1 MSSEAI
7 QEYQVQTI
15 DVLMISVAVLFVG
28 MFLTRKIRFLD
39 QNHIPPAVTGGLI
52 VSIGIALL
60 DVLAGLKITFDLALR
75 DVLLL
80 AFFSTI
86 GLSAKFRLL
95 LTGGK
100 ALVILIIVSAVFL
113 ILQDVVGVLSALL
126 LGAHPAYGLLAG
138 SVSLAGG
145 HGTAIAWGEVA
156 QKAGLEGAQEIGIA
170 FATLGLIAGGLIGG
184 PIAGRLINKHKLRPS
199 QESDTPSA
207 PSTATDDGDPWS
219 ATVKLPDVLA
229 TILALAV
236 CIEVG
241 SLVNRLLFDK
251 GVLLPGFL
259 TSLFVGIVITNLA
272 DTFKFRL
279 NQASIDRLGEISL
292 NLFLSMSLMSMQLV
306 ILANAMGP
314 ILLVMI
320 MQMLVIT
327 LFVMFVV
334 FRLMG
339 RDYDASVI
347 TAGFAGLG
355 LGATPV
361 AIANMSAI
369 TSRYG
374 PSPKAFLIVPL
385 IGAFFI
391 DILNAATI
399 KVFIKVITR
408 MLS

>member
-15 DVLMISVAVLFVG
+15 DVLMISVLVLFLG

-39 QNHIPPAVTGGLI
+39 NNHIPPAVTGGLI
-52 VSIGIALL
+52 VSVGVALL
-60 DVLAGLKITFDLALR
+60 DTLAGVKITFDLALR

-86 GLSAKFRLL
+86 GLSAKLRLL

-113 ILQDVVGVLSALL
+113 VLQDVVGVSSALL
-126 LGAHPAYGLLAG
+126 LGAHPGYGLLAG

-145 HGTAIAWGEVA
+145 HGTAIAWGQVA
-156 QKAGLEGAQEIGIA
+156 QEAGLEGAQEISIA

-199 QESDTPSA
+199 IETDTPSTSSDA
-207 PSTATDDGDPWS
+207 ASDGDPWS
-219 ATVKLPDVLA
+219 AMVKLPDVLA
-229 TILALAV
+229 TIFFLAV
-236 CIEVG
+236 CVEVG

>member
-1 MSSEAI
+1 MSGGAI

-15 DVLMISVAVLFVG
+15 DVLMISVLVLFVG

-52 VSIGIALL
+52 VSVGVALL
-60 DVLAGLKITFDLALR
+60 DTLAGLKITFDLALR

-95 LTGGK
+95 LAGGK
-100 ALVILIIVSAVFL
+100 ALIILLIVSAVFL
-113 ILQDVVGVLSALL
+113 VLQDATGVTLAWL
-126 LGAHPAYGLLAG
+126 LGHHPGYGLLAG
-138 SVSLAGG
+138 SVSFAGG
-145 HGTAIAWGEVA
+145 HGTAIAWGQVA
-156 QKAGLEGAQEIGIA
+156 VEAGLEDAQEVGIA
-170 FATLGLIAGGLIGG
+170 FATFGLIAGGLIGG
-184 PIAGRLINKHKLRPS
+184 PIAGRLIDKHKLHPS
-199 QESDTPSA
+199 QASDTPS
-207 PSTATDDGDPWS
+207 PSSSAADDGDPWS

-236 CIEVG
+236 CIHLG
-241 SLVNRLLFDK
+241 SLVNRLLFEE

-272 DTFKFRL
+272 DAFKIRL
-279 NQASIDRLGEISL
+279 NRASIDRLGEISL

-314 ILLVMI
+314 ILLATLV
-320 MQMLVIT
+320 QMLLIT
-327 LFVMFVV
+327 LFVMYVV

-399 KVFIKVITR
+399 KLFIAF
-408 MLS
+408 M

>member
-7 QEYQVQTI
+7 QEYQLQTI
-15 DVLMISVAVLFVG
+15 DVLMISIVVLFVG

-39 QNHIPPAVTGGLI
+39 ANHIPPAVIGGLI
-52 VSIGIALL
+52 VSVGVALL
-60 DVLAGLKITFDLALR
+60 DTLAGIKITFDLALR

-100 ALVILIIVSAVFL
+100 ALVVLIIASAVFL
-113 ILQDVVGVLSALL
+113 VLQDVTGVSLALL
-126 LGAHPAYGLLAG
+126 LGAHPGYGLMGG
-138 SVSLAGG
+138 SVSFAGG

-156 QKAGLEGAQEIGIA
+156 QAAGLEGAQEVGIA
-170 FATLGLIAGGLIGG
+170 FATFGLIAGAFIGG
-184 PIAGRLINKHKLRPS
+184 PIAGRLIEKHKLRPS
-199 QESDTPSA
+199 IETHAPSA
-207 PSTATDDGDPWS
+207 ASDATSEADPWS
-219 ATVKLPDVLA
+219 AIVKLPDVLV
-229 TILALAV
+229 TILFLAV

-241 SLVNRLLFDK
+241 SLVNRFLFEE

-272 DTFKFRL
+272 DVFKFRL
-279 NQASIDRLGEISL
+279 NRASIDRLGEISL

-314 ILLVMI
+314 ILLVVMV
-320 MQMLVIT
+320 QMLLIT

-355 LGATPV
+355 LGATPI

-374 PSPKAFLIVPL
+374 PSPKAFLVVPL

-391 DILNAATI
+391 DILNAAVI
-399 KVFIKVITR
+399 KAFLAVITR
-408 MLS
+408 MVS

>member
-7 QEYQVQTI
+7 QEYQVETI
-15 DVLMISVAVLFVG
+15 DVLMISVVVLFVG
-28 MFLTRKIRFLD
+28 MFLTRKIRFLGN
-39 QNHIPPAVTGGLI
+39 NHIPPAVTGGLI
-52 VSIGIALL
+52 VSGGVALL
-60 DVLAGLKITFDLALR
+60 DTLGGLKITFDLALR

-100 ALVILIIVSAVFL
+100 ALIILIIVAAVFL
-113 ILQDVVGVLSALL
+113 ILQDVVGVLSSLL
-126 LGAHPAYGLLAG
+126 LGAHPGYGLLAG

-145 HGTAIAWGEVA
+145 HGTAIAWGKVA
-156 QKAGLEGAQEIGIA
+156 EEAGLESAQEIGIA

-184 PIAGRLINKHKLRPS
+184 PIAGRLIDRHNLRPS
-199 QESDTPSA
+199 QESDTSSA
-207 PSTATDDGDPWS
+207 SSATAGDPWT
-219 ATVKLPDVLA
+219 AMVKLPDVLA
-229 TILALAV
+229 TLLALAV

-272 DTFKFRL
+272 DTFKIRL
-279 NQASIDRLGEISL
+279 NRASIDRLGEISL

-306 ILANAMGP
+306 TLANALGP
-314 ILLVMI
+314 ILLVTL

-391 DILNAATI
+391 DILNAAVI
-399 KVFIKVITR
+399 KGFINVITR

>member
-1 MSSEAI
+1 
-7 QEYQVQTI
+7 
-15 DVLMISVAVLFVG
+15 MISIVVLFVG

-39 QNHIPPAVTGGLI
+39 ANHIPPAVIGGLI
-52 VSIGIALL
+52 VSVGVALL
-60 DVLAGLKITFDLALR
+60 DTLAGIKITFDLALR

-100 ALVILIIVSAVFL
+100 ALVVLIIASAVFL
-113 ILQDVVGVLSALL
+113 VLQDVTGVSLALL
-126 LGAHPAYGLLAG
+126 LGAHPGYGLMGG
-138 SVSLAGG
+138 SVSFAGG

-156 QKAGLEGAQEIGIA
+156 QAAGLEGAQEVGIA
-170 FATLGLIAGGLIGG
+170 FATFGLIAGAFIGG
-184 PIAGRLINKHKLRPS
+184 PIAGRLIEKHKLRPS
-199 QESDTPSA
+199 IETHAPSA
-207 PSTATDDGDPWS
+207 ASDATSEADPWS
-219 ATVKLPDVLA
+219 AIVKLPDVLV
-229 TILALAV
+229 TILFLAV

-241 SLVNRLLFDK
+241 SLVNRFLFEE

-272 DTFKFRL
+272 DVFKFRL
-279 NQASIDRLGEISL
+279 NRASIDRLGEISL

-314 ILLVMI
+314 ILLVVMV
-320 MQMLVIT
+320 QMLLIT

-355 LGATPV
+355 LGATPI

-374 PSPKAFLIVPL
+374 PSPKAFLVVPL

-391 DILNAATI
+391 DILNAAVI
-399 KVFIKVITR
+399 KAFLAVITR
-408 MLS
+408 MVS

>member
-1 MSSEAI
+1 MSSDAI
-7 QEYQVQTI
+7 QEYQVQII
-15 DVLMISVAVLFVG
+15 DVLMISVLVLFVG
-28 MFLTRKIRFLD
+28 MFLTRKIRFLG

-52 VSIGIALL
+52 VSVGIALL
-60 DVLAGLKITFDLALR
+60 DTLAGIKITFDLALR

-86 GLSAKFRLL
+86 GLSAKFRML

-113 ILQDVVGVLSALL
+113 VLQDVVGVSLALL
-126 LGAHPAYGLLAG
+126 LGAHPGYGLLGG

-156 QKAGLEGAQEIGIA
+156 QEAGLEGAQEVGIA

-184 PIAGRLINKHKLRPS
+184 PIAGRLITKHKLRPS
-199 QESDTPSA
+199 QELDTPSTSSSA
-207 PSTATDDGDPWS
+207 AGDGDPWT
-219 ATVKLPDVLA
+219 ATVKLPDVLT

-236 CIEVG
+236 CVEVG

-272 DTFKFRL
+272 DTFKIRL
-279 NQASIDRLGEISL
+279 NRASIDRLGEISL

-306 ILANAMGP
+306 TLANAMGP
-314 ILLVMI
+314 ILLVTI
-320 MQMLVIT
+320 MQMLLIT

-408 MLS
+408 MVS

>member
-1 MSSEAI
+1 MSSAAI

-15 DVLMISVAVLFVG
+15 DVLMLSVVVLFVG
-28 MFLTRKIRFLD
+28 MFLTRKIRFLG

-52 VSIGIALL
+52 VSIGVALL
-60 DVLAGLKITFDLALR
+60 DTLAGLKITFDLALR

-113 ILQDVVGVLSALL
+113 VLQDVVGVLSALL
-126 LGAHPAYGLLAG
+126 LGAHPGYGLLAG

-156 QKAGLEGAQEIGIA
+156 QEAGLEGAQEIGIA

-199 QESDTPSA
+199 QASDTRSTSSSA
-207 PSTATDDGDPWS
+207 ADDGDPWS

-241 SLVNRLLFDK
+241 SLVNRLLFEK

-259 TSLFVGIVITNLA
+259 TSLFAGIVITNLA
-272 DTFKFRL
+272 DTFKIRL

-306 ILANAMGP
+306 TLANALGP
-314 ILLVMI
+314 ILLVTI

-327 LFVMFVV
+327 LFVMFVI

-339 RDYDASVI
+339 RDYDAAVI

-399 KVFIKVITR
+399 KGFINVITR